1 MEIRA
6 DPVYLE
12 GMKGLDLKSFYAQSL
27 GISAPWKV
35 TEVAFDGDHS
45 LVRITVECAAGVVWA
60 DPETGERAE
69 IKGWRERTWR
79 HLDTC
84 HFQTIVTARIPR
96 LLLKDGKTMSV
107 SVPWAEP
114 GGRLTRALEE
124 HVIDLLRECRTV
136 RAAAR
141 FAVLT
146 DDMVDG
152 VMRRAVTRGLLR
164 REESFPT
171 SLGIDDKSIRKG
183 HRYATLLVDLDNGC
197 VIDVA
202 DGRTIDVAAGLL
214 RGLSETARS
223 GVEAIAMD
231 MSPAYI
237 AAAREVLPDAAIVF
251 DRFHVAMHLNA
262 AVDRV
267 RRTEQRRLSSSGDSG
282 LKNSKYFWLRSS
294 VDLRTRGAAEFRAL
308 LARDLQT
315 GTAWTLKENFRHFWE
330 FRSLGRA
337 MKFVSEWVDAVRA
350 SGLKPMIDA
359 AATVMRH
366 LDGILNYLKHRITNA
381 TCEGLNS
388 MVQSLKHS
396 AKGLPNYEAFRT
408 RILFFLGQL
417 DMRFS

>member
-214 RGLSETARS
+214 RGISETARS

-366 LDGILNYLKHRITNA
+366 LDGILNYLKYRITNA
-381 TCEGLNS
+381 MCEGLNS